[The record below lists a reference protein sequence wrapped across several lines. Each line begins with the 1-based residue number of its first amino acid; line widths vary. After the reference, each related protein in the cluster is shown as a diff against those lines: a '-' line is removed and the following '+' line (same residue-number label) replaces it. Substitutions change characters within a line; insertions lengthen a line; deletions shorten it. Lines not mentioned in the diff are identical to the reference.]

1 MTIAYVSEENIVP
14 AFNLLEGDAE
24 MVKEVFTLNSC
35 FPMEDEIEIWDEEI
49 GDYTYEPVTLYLW
62 LGSYKVTRA
71 ATPGNVFKIDL
82 TVGDSD
88 IIFEITSGMKNYD
101 NAVEFIETLDRIEHV
116 NMDYSE
122 GYIGFESKVG
132 ETIGIV
138 LTSSNYIDIFEY
150 NQHPNILT
158 AEMMLEGMLAYGDFE
173 DYEPT
178 EEERAELL
186 AEMNQ

>member
-1 MTIAYVSEENIVP
+1 MTIAYISEENIVP

-24 MVKEVFTLNSC
+24 MVKEVFSLDSC

-88 IIFEITSGMKNYD
+88 IIFEITAGMKNYD

-138 LTSSNYIDIFEY
+138 VTSSNYIDIFEY